1 MSVSTDKL
9 DLPMITDHDW
19 TTDHWKKFWNSAPVI
34 PFQLNE
40 FNPEL
45 LKREKM
51 LFPIPD
57 KKYRVLFP
65 LCGKS
70 YDMKWV
76 ADKGHTVIGVDCSEK
91 ALTDFFNEHGMTFV
105 VKNDGSFKILQST
118 TAGCNIMLYVGDFF
132 NLPSASFEKC
142 DAVFDYGSVIAIK
155 PEERRKYADVINKKT
170 TRDVNYLLC
179 AFDFNG
185 YMDPKPP
192 TYANSPVMVVDA
204 FGDIFNIKPILDVD
218 RERYLR
224 GVPKPVARE
233 HYYYLTKK

>member
-1 MSVSTDKL
+1 MAGPLDKQGIVVL
-9 DLPMITDHDW
+9 DQVWTMEDW
-19 TTDHWKKFWNSAPVI
+19 DKFWNSAANI
-34 PFQLNE
+34 PFQIND

-45 LKREKM
+45 LKLEKM
-51 LFPIPD
+51 LFPIPN

-76 ADKGHTVIGVDCSEK
+76 ADKGHAVIGVDCSAKPLE
-91 ALTDFFNEHGMTFV
+91 DFFNEHGITYV
-105 VKNDGSFKILQST
+105 ERQESSCQVLQST
-118 TAGCNIMLYVGDFF
+118 TEGCNITLYAGDIF
-132 NLPSASFEKC
+132 NLPDSAFEKC

-155 PEERRKYADVINKKT
+155 PEERKKYADVMNKT
-170 TRDVNYLLC
+170 TTSDVRYLLC

-192 TYANSPVMVVDA
+192 TYPNSPEMVTDA
-204 FGDIFNIKPILDVD
+204 FGDIFNIKPLLDVD

-224 GVPKPVARE
+224 GVPTPIAKE
-233 HYYYLTKK
+233 LYYYLTKK